1 MHKEP
6 GPIRERRAT
15 AIDPSTIRTAAFSSD
30 WKVAD
35 ALWWTSGH
43 SLSVGQITWKGD
55 GLEDVGPTAKV
66 PGVVDRS
73 GGNVMRRA
81 RSSLSVHED
90 ATDFWTQL
98 KDPAEAGADLA
109 LLAEV
114 LASGEVP
121 AGWDGWWVR

>member
-1 MHKEP
+1 MHKS
-6 GPIRERRAT
+6 PIRERRAT
-15 AIDPSTIRTAAFSSD
+15 AVDMSSVVANPHLSD

-43 SLSVGQITWKGD
+43 SLTVGEISWKGD
-55 GLEDVGPTAKV
+55 WLEDVGPNAKV

-90 ATDFWTQL
+90 AIDFWTMR
-98 KDPAEAGADLA
+98 KDPSEAGVDLA
-109 LLAEV
+109 LLAGV
-114 LASGEVP
+114 MASGEVP

>member
-1 MHKEP
+1 MHKES
-6 GPIRERRAT
+6 GPVRGRRAT

-43 SLSVGQITWKGD
+43 SLSVGEISWRGET
-55 GLEDVGPTAKV
+55 LEDAAPSAKV

-81 RSSLSVHED
+81 RSRLDVKD
-90 ATDFWTQL
+90 GGCGFWTTRY
-98 KDPAEAGADLA
+98 DPAESGADLA
-109 LLAEV
+109 LLAGV
-114 LASGEVP
+114 MASGEVQ